1 MSEKSGKEFVNIIVR
16 MRGKDVSN
24 EVVVLVVVNV
34 SI

>member
-1 MSEKSGKEFVNIIVR
+1 MREKSGIEFVNIRVR

-24 EVVVLVVVNV
+24 ELVVFVVVNV